1 MLLCLSG
8 VKVNTM
14 FNKCKLLDASINDCV
29 KLTFYCG
36 RCCLMTSFFY
46 FCPLIILHM
55 KKLLFVLIT
64 FSLLISA
71 CDYAKEKA
79 TNKVIKSLQPKETPV
94 EFQLDE
100 SEKFNAI
107 VELDMTLA
115 EVADTNSVSISFL
128 KQSLGIPHYVD
139 HPYTVLQLSRNYQ
152 FTADDLK
159 RIIDGYKDDKAV
171 RAKKSAAR
179 EKENN

>member
-1 MLLCLSG
+1 M
-8 VKVNTM
+8 
-14 FNKCKLLDASINDCV
+14 
-29 KLTFYCG
+29 
-36 RCCLMTSFFY
+36 R
-46 FCPLIILHM
+46 
-55 KKLLFVLIT
+55 KLLFILVAI
-64 FSLLISA
+64 SLLLTS

-79 TNKVIKSLQPKETPV
+79 AQQVIKSLQPKETPV

-100 SEKFNAI
+100 SEKYNAI

-115 EVADTNSVSISFL
+115 EVADTNSVSIAFL

-152 FTADDLK
+152 FTVDDLK
-159 RIIDGYKDDKAV
+159 WIIDGYKDDKAV
-171 RAKKSAAR
+171 RAKKAAAR